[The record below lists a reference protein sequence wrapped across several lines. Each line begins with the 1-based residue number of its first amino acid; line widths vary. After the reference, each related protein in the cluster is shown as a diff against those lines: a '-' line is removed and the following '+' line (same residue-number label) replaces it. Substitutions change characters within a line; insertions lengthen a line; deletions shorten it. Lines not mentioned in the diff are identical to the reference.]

1 MPDPDPVWDAIADQ
15 LGSDEM
21 QDAINRRGDQ
31 TRENRS

>member
-1 MPDPDPVWDAIADQ
+1 MADPFWDDFADR

-31 TRENRS
+31 TADQRK